1 MDVSIPDDLVAFVE
15 KLVEAGCFASPT
27 EVVRAALMTLETS
40 ENFSDL
46 PAGAL
51 EAMYPGI
58 TEKLREG
65 LEDVEVGRVSD
76 GEEFFKQLEREF
88 TDEMPRDHK
97 TA

>member
-15 KLVEAGCFASPT
+15 KLVEAGRFASPT

-51 EAMYPGI
+51 EAMYPGGV
-58 TEKLREG
+58 L
-65 LEDVEVGRVSD
+65 
-76 GEEFFKQLEREF
+76 
-88 TDEMPRDHK
+88 
-97 TA
+97 